1 MKTRVLSHLIA
12 ITLIYF
18 FNSSVLFAQQL
29 LREIP
34 LQQQIENSSLVVEG
48 EVISKKAFK
57 SLDGNI
63 YTTNTVEI
71 YKVFKGE
78 PITHVDVITKGGT
91 IGMECQIITP
101 SLKLRKG
108 DLGVF
113 TLYDSDIPK
122 SNKDKVANKSF
133 KVYSSL
139 QGFYKYNLYDDTVT
153 NTLNGKKGIS
163 NVFYKE
169 IITLTK
175 SNYKN
180 LNSFDVEKRISKSS
194 LNKRLLIPT
203 GIVFSPTSVSA
214 GTKSTITIT
223 IAGGATGNFGSTQG
237 KVSFRDADSGGND
250 GPPAFNPVY
259 VDALDTQI
267 LNWSTTSITVEV
279 PSEAGTGDIRI
290 TDASS
295 NVIVSSSDLT
305 VTHAEINV
313 TFEVPQ
319 GSGTIY
325 AFPTRHVDNDGS
337 GGYVLQ
343 METSFDADIEE
354 SGAKA
359 AFLSALETWRCET
372 GINFTIGA
380 VSPIDVA
387 NTSDGTNIVRFD
399 NGNELDSGTLGQ
411 TSYRFLG
418 CGGATLAS
426 IQAFPEEIDIV
437 FDDGETWYYGGVN
450 PGPGFEID
458 FESVALHELG
468 HAHQLGHVIDTN
480 NDVMHFNLGLGELL
494 RDLSPNNITA
504 ANNVQSR
511 SESSVPAFSCF
522 SGKSSMS
529 SHACSLSIEDEE
541 LNKAIGL
548 YPNPA
553 QSIFYIKNNSFIN
566 LEKAVI
572 YDLSGR
578 LINEYDI
585 SNASRTKSIDVT
597 GVSKGIY
604 FVNIHSER
612 AMITRKMILD

>member
-1 MKTRVLSHLIA
+1 MKTYTLSGLIA
-12 ITLIYF
+12 ITLIYL

-48 EVISKKAFK
+48 KVISKKSFRG
-57 SLDGNI
+57 LDNNI
-63 YTTNTVEI
+63 YTANTVEI

-78 PITHVDVITKGGT
+78 PITSVDVITKGGA
-91 IGMECQIITP
+91 IGMECQMVIP
-101 SLKLRKG
+101 SLNLRKG

-113 TLYDSDIPK
+113 TLYNNDISISDK
-122 SNKDKVANKSF
+122 NKITNKLF
-133 KVYSSL
+133 KVYGAK
-139 QGFYKYNLYDDTVT
+139 QGFYKYNLHDDIVT
-153 NTLNGKKGIS
+153 NTLHGEKGIS
-163 NVFYKE
+163 STFYKK
-169 IITLTK
+169 ITGHTK

-180 LNSFDVEKRISKSS
+180 VSHFDVEKRTSKSS
-194 LNKRLLIPT
+194 QNKSLLVPSSIT
-203 GIVFSPTSVSA
+203 FSPTSVSA

-223 IAGGATGNFGSTQG
+223 IPGGATGNFGDNQG

-250 GPPAFNPVY
+250 GPPSFNPVY
-259 VDALDTQI
+259 IDALDTQV
-267 LNWSTTSITVEV
+267 LSWTSTSITVEV
-279 PSEAGTGDIRI
+279 PAEAGTGDIRV

-295 NVIVSSSDLT
+295 NVIVSSADLT

-319 GSGTIY
+319 GSGTMY
-325 AFPTRHVDNDGS
+325 AFPTRHLDNDGS
-337 GGYVLQ
+337 GGYVFR
-343 METSFDADIEE
+343 METSFDADVEE

-359 AFLSALETWRCET
+359 AFLSALDTWRCET
-372 GINFTIGA
+372 GVNFTIGS
-380 VSPIDVA
+380 VSSIDEATV
-387 NTSDGTNIVRFD
+387 DGTNIIRFD
-399 NGNELDSGTLGQ
+399 NGNELDSGTLGE
-411 TSYRFLG
+411 TSYSFSG
-418 CGGATLAS
+418 CGNLGS
-426 IQAFPEEIDIV
+426 IQAYPTEIDMV
-437 FDDGETWYYGGVN
+437 FNDDENWFYGSGL
-450 PGPGFEID
+450 PGLEID

-480 NDVMHFNLGLGELL
+480 NDAMHFNLGFGEQL
-494 RDLSPNNITA
+494 RDLSSNNIIA

-511 SESSVPAFSCF
+511 SESSVPACF
-522 SGKSSMS
+522 VGKSSMS
-529 SHACSLSIEDEE
+529 AYACSLSVEDEE
-541 LNKAIGL
+541 LNNAIGL

-585 SNASRTKSIDVT
+585 SNTTRTKTIDVT

-604 FVNIHSER
+604 FVNIHSES